1 MRHTKKIAILLSAAT
16 MALTGCTDYNETK
29 SGYQARL
36 DNLAMQIK
44 SDMKEAGL
52 DIYGYR
58 FVNEVDSWYAN
69 GFSDSQKFDWI
80 ASNGNKGDF
89 LSFVNGIITN
99 DVTAGEQL
107 SLVVYSISD
116 EDYEYISKFPKT
128 TDWTGGEGPDKCA
141 YTGDIEA
148 LQYVIGN
155 ETSKLYSVKN
165 LTTDKVLYTLQ
176 DNSLNNDGMA
186 F

>member
-16 MALTGCTDYNETK
+16 MAITGCTDYNDTV
-29 SGYQARL
+29 SGYQSKL
-36 DNLAMQIK
+36 NNLAEQIK
-44 SDMKEAGL
+44 SDMKEVGL

-58 FVNEVDSWYAN
+58 FVNRWQSWYEN
-69 GFSDSQKFDWI
+69 GYNDSTKFDWI
-80 ASNGNKGDF
+80 ASNGNNGDF

-99 DVTAGEQL
+99 DVTAGEQY

-116 EDYEYISKFPKT
+116 EDYEYISKYPKT
-128 TDWTGGEGPDKCA
+128 TEKGSQTDKIV